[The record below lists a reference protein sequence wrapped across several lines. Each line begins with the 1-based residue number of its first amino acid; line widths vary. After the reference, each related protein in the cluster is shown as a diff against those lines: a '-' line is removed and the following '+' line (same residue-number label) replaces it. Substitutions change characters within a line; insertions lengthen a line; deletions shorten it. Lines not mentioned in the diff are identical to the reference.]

1 MTADRIKYHAPTKP
15 FSIIDAHNRRA
26 LAQGNNPAAGFSAD
40 YNGHRVDLE
49 WNDYRG
55 EYVGSYVWNGINRI
69 ARGSLESVAHR
80 CLDFHARG
88 GRGASLNVR
97 VRAEDAHVLAPFV
110 EAGELVETTEE
121 SAAADMVWHTWRH
134 EVAADCAPDSAAP
147 SRRRF
152 IFDIDL
158 LEEADNAHAYRVA
171 LQAKYG
177 RTLA

>member
-1 MTADRIKYHAPTKP
+1 MTAGRIKYHAPTKP

-26 LAQGNNPAAGFSAD
+26 LAQGSSPAAGYSAD
-40 YNGHRVDLE
+40 YNGHRVRLE

-80 CLDFHARG
+80 CLSFHARG
-88 GRGASLNVR
+88 GRGASLDVR
-97 VRAEDAHVLAPFV
+97 IRSEDAHVLAPFV

-121 SAAADMVWHTWRH
+121 SAAADMLWHTWRH
-134 EVAADCAPDSAAP
+134 EVAADCAPDSASP

-152 IFDIDL
+152 IFDINL